1 MKLVTWFYKSL
12 YLLREQEER
21 ERNKQNQQN
30 FRNKII
36 PHFKLFIVLTAFA
49 AAAEKEREITRD
61 IFF

>member
-1 MKLVTWFYKSL
+1 MVLQIIISL
-12 YLLREQEER
+12 ERTRRER

-30 FRNKII
+30 FSNKI